1 MIRNYF
7 DFLHVKLNCK
17 KFIDTNIYQHKPFS
31 ELAKLLYNKEL
42 LDHTKKFLK
51 IFINENNICV
61 KKFLTCFMIKH
72 HPNVIISKNTDIEK
86 DMLECSNKL
95 IEFIHDMLNC
105 KNKFSLN
112 FYISRFKLY
121 YSKYLYLFGV
131 WKEYDKYKILNDLST
146 IYFELEQ
153 DKL

>member
-51 IFINENNICV
+51 IFINNIQ
-61 KKFLTCFMIKH
+61 
-72 HPNVIISKNTDIEK
+72 N
-86 DMLECSNKL
+86 
-95 IEFIHDMLNC
+95 
-105 KNKFSLN
+105 
-112 FYISRFKLY
+112 
-121 YSKYLYLFGV
+121 
-131 WKEYDKYKILNDLST
+131 
-146 IYFELEQ
+146 
-153 DKL
+153 